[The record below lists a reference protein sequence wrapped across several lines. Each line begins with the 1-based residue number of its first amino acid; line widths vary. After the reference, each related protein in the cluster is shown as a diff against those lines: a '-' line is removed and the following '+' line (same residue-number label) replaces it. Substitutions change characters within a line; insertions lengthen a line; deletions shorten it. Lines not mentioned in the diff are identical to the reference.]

1 MVIDTHRSQGT
12 RGIGSVQGRRAV
24 LIRDQVILLATGF
37 DEVMLVRLDEVVRS
51 DGRGMLTEVENV
63 LAAVAA
69 SWALGIAPDIIRR
82 GLIES
87 LPLLEVE

>member
-1 MVIDTHRSQGT
+1 
-12 RGIGSVQGRRAV
+12 
-24 LIRDQVILLATGF
+24 
-37 DEVMLVRLDEVVRS
+37 MLVRLDEVVRS